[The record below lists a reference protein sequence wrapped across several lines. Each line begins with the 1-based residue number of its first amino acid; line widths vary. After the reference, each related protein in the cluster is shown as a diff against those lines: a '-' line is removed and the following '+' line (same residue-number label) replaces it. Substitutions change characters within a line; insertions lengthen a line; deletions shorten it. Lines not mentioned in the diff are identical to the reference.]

1 MITFLIVMFLTE
13 NAFRALHVYVSVA
26 SMVIKGILGA
36 IIIIICYV
44 FIYRKSPYIFEIK
57 SRFNRK

>member
-1 MITFLIVMFLTE
+1 MFLTE